1 MKPLILDSALGTE
14 LENRGEYL
22 PSFKTS
28 IWSAYSLIHNP
39 EVIKQIHIDNIEAG
53 ADVITTSN
61 YPKFDETSIN
71 NSKKLIRRVLSA
83 TIENPDN
90 PESLNFFQSD
100 TYRFYFLMSFMKE
113 ALEGNEISQEYAISL
128 VPKKFASR
136 IKRLQVLKQAVQLGY
151 IIEKSSEVDRRRR
164 IYFPSEL
171 LLNDFVKYANDSDRQ
186 VKLDKSA

>member
-1 MKPLILDSALGTE
+1 MIFSK
-14 LENRGEYL
+14 Y
-22 PSFKTS
+22 
-28 IWSAYSLIHNP
+28 
-39 EVIKQIHIDNIEAG
+39 
-53 ADVITTSN
+53 
-61 YPKFDETSIN
+61 DETSIN

-83 TIENPDN
+83 TIQNPDN

-171 LLNDFVKYANDSDRQ
+171 LLNDFVKYANDSDKQ

>member
-1 MKPLILDSALGTE
+1 MIFS
-14 LENRGEYL
+14 
-22 PSFKTS
+22 
-28 IWSAYSLIHNP
+28 
-39 EVIKQIHIDNIEAG
+39 
-53 ADVITTSN
+53 
-61 YPKFDETSIN
+61 KFDETSIN
-71 NSKKLIRRVLSA
+71 NSKKHIRRVLSA

-171 LLNDFVKYANDSDRQ
+171 LLNDFVKYANDSDKQ